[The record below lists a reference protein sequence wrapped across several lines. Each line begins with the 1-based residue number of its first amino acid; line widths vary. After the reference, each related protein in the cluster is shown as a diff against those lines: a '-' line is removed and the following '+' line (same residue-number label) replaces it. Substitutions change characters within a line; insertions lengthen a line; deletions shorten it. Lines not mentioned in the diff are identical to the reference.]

1 MLARTDR
8 CVMRRRQGRDAV
20 RAMDGY
26 RAVAGRGRRSDV
38 VHGLSVGL
46 TACGQ
51 RARLSHVPDAEAGVL
66 RCLTALGCPR
76 ADLVDE
82 RGCVVESRVS
92 DRLAL
97 LQTGSDVKW
106 ALTKRCLW
114 ASGLRRWVIRQP
126 DVGACGRT
134 LARRGWDV
142 KVAAAAG
149 GDSRPALGTADGV
162 RRGMEHYRGQCCNG
176 VSGRRCGRFPVTAR
190 SPRRPAAGAG
200 CYACPGGGRAQW
212 KVRRI
217 RRLPV

>member
-92 DRLAL
+92 DRLAP
-97 LQTGSDVKW
+97 LQTGSDVKG
-106 ALTKRCLW
+106 ALTEMRLW
-114 ASGLRRWVIRQP
+114 ASGLRRRVIRQRTGAP
-126 DVGACGRT
+126 AGGRWPAVGGMSKSRPRPEEIHGLP
-134 LARRGWDV
+134 LAPRMASAAGWSTTV
-142 KVAAAAG
+142 VSAVTASAAAG
-149 GDSRPALGTADGV
+149 AAASRSLPGRPG
-162 RRGMEHYRGQCCNG
+162 
-176 VSGRRCGRFPVTAR
+176 GRRPERDVM
-190 SPRRPAAGAG
+190 
-200 CYACPGGGRAQW
+200 RAL
-212 KVRRI
+212 VVAESSER
-217 RRLPV
+217 V